1 MLLWK
6 MCKHLT
12 LQSTV
17 SRGGGKDAVWKVFP
31 ATLMREHF
39 LITFTFSDYLF
50 VGTVNNGKKKP

>member
-1 MLLWK
+1 

-17 SRGGGKDAVWKVFP
+17 SAAGVGRVGDDVWKVFP
-31 ATLMREHF
+31 AMLMREHF

-50 VGTVNNGKKKP
+50 VCTVNNGKKKP